1 MQFRL
6 RLGSDSSIGEPGW
19 DFDDVVVQSC
29 AGSQNICQAAALTI
43 GPEIFG
49 AGTHSRA
56 SEQSLSTQGAVE
68 LQTGADVTFRAPYL
82 RFGAGFRVATGAV
95 LKARAE
101 AVDCVAATRAAP
113 KTANAATTATPPA
126 EQPLEGP
133 LPIGRLDRLPAW
145 IEAMLVAKGIDLAAA
160 SQALL
165 DPQGLWLL
173 FTTPQAL
180 QAGDRN
186 GVDDVYR
193 LDLFADRLDLVS
205 RAPNGTAGN
214 GASGYPAADAIG
226 DWIVFQSDATD
237 LVTDDDNVITDIFLH
252 DVPLSETSRITA
264 GPGGAAA
271 HPALDAAGVA
281 LLYDQRDEDGQRRVM
296 VEDLWADDAPEP
308 ISLGKDSNGELLD
321 NHHPAISADGR
332 FVAYLEAQAGAA
344 GPLCAVHFY
353 DRDTARYQRL
363 TCPDALAVDP
373 DTARPYFSA
382 DGSQVNWFL
391 LGVED
396 PVAVPNPL
404 PTTLGEIAR

>member
-1 MQFRL
+1 M
-6 RLGSDSSIGEPGW
+6 
-19 DFDDVVVQSC
+19 
-29 AGSQNICQAAALTI
+29 
-43 GPEIFG
+43 
-49 AGTHSRA
+49 
-56 SEQSLSTQGAVE
+56 
-68 LQTGADVTFRAPYL
+68 
-82 RFGAGFRVATGAV
+82 
-95 LKARAE
+95 
-101 AVDCVAATRAAP
+101 
-113 KTANAATTATPPA
+113 
-126 EQPLEGP
+126 
-133 LPIGRLDRLPAW
+133 
-145 IEAMLVAKGIDLAAA
+145 
-160 SQALL
+160 
-165 DPQGLWLL
+165 
-173 FTTPQAL
+173 
-180 QAGDRN
+180 
-186 GVDDVYR
+186 DDVYR

-205 RAPNGTAGN
+205 RAPNGAAGN
-214 GASGYPAADAIG
+214 GSSGYPAAEITG

-237 LVTDDDNVITDIFLH
+237 LVTDDDNGITDIFLH

-308 ISLGKDSNGELLD
+308 ISLGQDSNGELLD

-332 FVAYLEAQAGAA
+332 FVAYLEAQAGSA
-344 GPLCAVHFY
+344 GPLCAMHFY

-404 PTTLGEIAR
+404 PTTLGETARR